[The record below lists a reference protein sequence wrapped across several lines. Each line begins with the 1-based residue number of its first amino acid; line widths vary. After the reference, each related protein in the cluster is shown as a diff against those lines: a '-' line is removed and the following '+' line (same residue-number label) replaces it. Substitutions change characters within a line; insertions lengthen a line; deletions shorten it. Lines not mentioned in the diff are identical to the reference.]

1 LKKPV
6 TRENWAGIVIL
17 AVLFFL
23 IFVLPPLV
31 GEASPELTGVGLAG
45 FIAAHLAAEHSRQR
59 RGSGKPVS
67 LEDSGEKEEPR

>member
-1 LKKPV
+1 MKKPV
-6 TRENWAGIVIL
+6 TREDWAGIVIL